1 MTLLDFVR
9 LYSSLTDDEKAKA
22 HPIIRRAIERS
33 TP

>member
-9 LYSSLTDDEKAKA
+9 LYAFLPDDEKAEA
-22 HPIIRRAIERS
+22 HPVIRRAIERS